1 MAKWS
6 GNEKSWERQ
15 PKESLKAYEA
25 FYLYLQ
31 LGDNRSVRKVAQEL
45 SKSETLIKRWSATWS
60 WQKRSRDYD
69 ADLKRQEYAAK
80 KHEIKKMQER
90 QMQTAVL
97 LQRKGVEA
105 LKHLNVETLGS
116 KDAKDIL
123 RFIIEG
129 AKMERE
135 LMQDS
140 TVETEK
146 ETGADGGGTG
156 NLSDTIISAYK
167 RRMEDGEC

>member
-31 LGDNRSVRKVAQEL
+31 MGEDRSLRRVEQEL
-45 SKSETLIKRWSATWS
+45 NKSHTLIGRWSTTWK
-60 WQKRSRDYD
+60 WVQRSRDYD

-80 KHEIKKMQER
+80 KNEIKKMQTR

-97 LQRKGVEA
+97 LQKKGVEA
-105 LKHLNVETLGS
+105 LKNLKAESLGA

-135 LMQDS
+135 LLQDS

-146 ETGADGGGTG
+146 ETEAENAASS

-167 RRMEDGEC
+167 KRMEDGEC

>member
-6 GNEKSWERQ
+6 ANENSWERQ

-31 LGDNRSVRKVAQEL
+31 MGSERSLRKVEAEL
-45 SKSETLIKRWSATWS
+45 EKSHALISRWSATWN
-60 WQKRSRDYD
+60 WKKRSEDYD
-69 ADLKRQEYAAK
+69 RELRRQEFNTRKA
-80 KHEIKKMQER
+80 EIKKMQAR
-90 QMQTAVL
+90 QIQTAVL
-97 LQRKGVEA
+97 LQKKGVEA
-105 LKHLNVETLGS
+105 LKDLDADSLGA

-135 LMQDS
+135 LYADAETETRKETTDNGDS
-140 TVETEK
+140 T
-146 ETGADGGGTG
+146 
-156 NLSDTIISAYK
+156 NLASTIISAYK
-167 RRMEDGEC
+167 KRMEGEEC